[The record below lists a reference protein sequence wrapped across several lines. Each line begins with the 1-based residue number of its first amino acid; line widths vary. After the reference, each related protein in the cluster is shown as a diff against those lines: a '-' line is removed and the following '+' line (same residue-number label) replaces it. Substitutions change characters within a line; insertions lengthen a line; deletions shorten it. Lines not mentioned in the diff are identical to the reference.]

1 MNTRAIATAYRL
13 SEWAQKLQERR
24 ATGESIDAFC
34 ARTGASRHAYFYWQR
49 KVREAACRE
58 LLPEAEDNKAQEIIP
73 SGWAVCTTEEAPQE
87 DTGVIVEIGKFR
99 VLAEAGTNSKTLEA
113 VCRVLVELC

>member
-24 ATGESIDAFC
+24 ATGESIKEFC

-58 LLPEAEDNKAQEIIP
+58 LLPEAAGSKPQEMVP

-87 DTGVIVEIGKFR
+87 ERGVLVEIGKFR
-99 VLAEAGTNSKTLEA
+99 VLAEADTNSKTLEA
-113 VCRVLVELC
+113 VFRILVGLC

>member
-1 MNTRAIATAYRL
+1 MNTRTIATAYRL

-34 ARTGASRHAYFYWQR
+34 ARTGASRHSYFYWQR

-58 LLPEAEDNKAQEIIP
+58 LLPELDGNKIQEMVP
-73 SGWAVCTTEEAPQE
+73 SGWAVCTAKDAPQE
-87 DTGVIVEIGKFR
+87 AQGVIVEIGKFR

-113 VCRVLVELC
+113 VFRVLVDLC